1 MIQRYNTT
9 DAIRTAIDR
18 SRIVALLGP
27 RQCGKTTL
35 ARQFVSPDSPNY
47 YDLEDPVSLAR
58 LDEAMI
64 ALRNSASARRRR
76 RCSASGPCS
85 PTTTA
90 KSGTPLNQPGR
101 SA

>member
-47 YDLEDPVSLAR
+47 SKTS
-58 LDEAMI
+58 
-64 ALRNSASARRRR
+64 RNGRS
-76 RCSASGPCS
+76 S
-85 PTTTA
+85 PPRFF
-90 KSGTPLNQPGR
+90 SGTAGF
-101 SA
+101 STSS